1 MKLYTSIKYLPLLN
15 YFYIVNDND
24 HKQLIIDGVASDNIL
39 KQAWED
45 IRAEITDN
53 NGVSDNQLTLLQKE
67 KDIVLLKAEL
77 LLEKCEDNI
86 NQINMRIDDYNE
98 FIKLNTSTSDTTC
111 YDECAIIEK
120 HFGFQFDL
128 KSTTVERYLSY
139 KKIFH
144 KQLKQQANG
153 RKSN

>member
-24 HKQLIIDGVASDNIL
+24 LQQLVIEGVVNSDIL
-39 KQAWED
+39 SNTWED
-45 IRAEITDN
+45 IKAEITDL
-53 NGVSDNQLTLLQKE
+53 NGVSDNQLSLLQKE

-86 NQINMRIDDYNE
+86 NQINMRIADYNE
-98 FIKLNTSTSDTTC
+98 FIQQNTNNSDTTC
-111 YDECAIIEK
+111 YDECAYIEK
-120 HFGFQFDL
+120 HFGFQFNL
-128 KSTTVERYLSY
+128 KNTTVERYLSY

-144 KQLKQQANG
+144 KQLKQQSNG
-153 RKSN
+153 RESN